1 MAMKQV
7 LTDIVK
13 SIVDNPDEVVVLEKV
28 SGDMSILELS
38 VAKDDMGK
46 VIGRQGRVA
55 KCIRTVMRAAAAK
68 ENKRVIVDLVQA

>member
-1 MAMKQV
+1 MKQV

-38 VAKDDMGK
+38 VAKEDMGK

-55 KCIRTVMRAAAAK
+55 KGIRTVMRAAAAK
-68 ENKRVIVDLVQA
+68 ENKRVIVDIVQA

>member
-1 MAMKQV
+1 MKQV

-38 VAKDDMGK
+38 VAKEDMGK
-46 VIGRQGRVA
+46 VIGRQRRVA

>member
-1 MAMKQV
+1 MKQV

-13 SIVDNPDEVVVLEKV
+13 SVVDNPDEVVVLEKV

-38 VAKDDMGK
+38 VAKEDMGK

-68 ENKRVIVDLVQA
+68 ENKRVIVDIVQA

>member
-1 MAMKQV
+1 MKQV

-38 VAKDDMGK
+38 VAKEDMGK
-46 VIGRQGRVA
+46 VIGRQGRVT

-68 ENKRVIVDLVQA
+68 ENKRVIVDIVQA